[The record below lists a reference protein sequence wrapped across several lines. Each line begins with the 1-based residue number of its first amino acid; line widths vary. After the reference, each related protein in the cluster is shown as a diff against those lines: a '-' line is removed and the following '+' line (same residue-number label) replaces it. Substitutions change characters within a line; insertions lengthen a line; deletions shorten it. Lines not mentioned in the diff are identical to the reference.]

1 MTHRILPSIQAF
13 DAPRGA
19 EWDAPS
25 SAFDKWN
32 PVKAANSDDKNTI
45 NILDQIGEDWFG
57 EGMTAKIV
65 NGVLRRADGED
76 ITVNINSP
84 GGDFFE
90 GVTIYN
96 MLREYDGSVNVK
108 VLGVAASAASIVAM
122 AADDLKIAKSG
133 FLMIHNSWGLVIGN
147 QNDMREAADTFSVFD
162 SAMAN
167 VYADRSGHSVE
178 DISALMA
185 KDTWMTGE
193 TAVDDGFADGFLA
206 SDEVVEDKKKAQSS
220 KHKLNTALAKIGM
233 PRSERREIF
242 KDLTSTHNAAEATR
256 SAGTVDPALMQSLSE
271 FLAEIKGENSNA

>member
-1 MTHRILPSIQAF
+1 MTIKTLPSIQAF
-13 DAPRGA
+13 DAPKGA

-45 NILDQIGEDWFG
+45 NILDQIGESFDG
-57 EGMTAKIV
+57 SGMTSKIV

-96 MLREYDGSVNVK
+96 QLREYDGRVNVK
-108 VLGVAASAASIVAM
+108 VLGVAASAASIIAM
-122 AADDLKIAKSG
+122 AADDLKIAKAG

-147 QNDMREAADTFSVFD
+147 QNDMREAAETFSVFD

-167 VYADRSGHSVE
+167 VYADRSGNSVKQV
-178 DISALMA
+178 AKLMD
-185 KDTWMTGE
+185 KDTWMNGE

-220 KHKLNTALAKIGM
+220 KHRLNTALAKMGM

-242 KDLTSTHNAAEATR
+242 KDLTSTQNAAEAKP
-256 SAGTVDPALMQSLSE
+256 SAGKPDPALMQNLSE
-271 FLAEIKGENSNA
+271 LLAEIKGVSSNA

>member
-1 MTHRILPSIQAF
+1 MTHRTLPSIQAF

-32 PVKAANSDDKNTI
+32 PVKAANNDDKNTI
-45 NILDQIGEDWFG
+45 NILDQIGESFDG
-57 EGMTAKIV
+57 SGMTSKIV
-65 NGVLRRADGED
+65 NGVLRRAGGED
-76 ITVNINSP
+76 ITVNVNSP

-96 MLREYDGSVNVK
+96 QLREYDGAVNVK

-147 QNDMREAADTFSVFD
+147 QHDMRDAAETFSVFD
-162 SAMAN
+162 DAMAS
-167 VYADRSGHSVE
+167 VYADRSGNSVKQV
-178 DISALMA
+178 AKLMD

-193 TAVDDGFADGFLA
+193 TAVEDGFADGFLA

-220 KHKLNTALAKIGM
+220 KHRLNTALAKMGM

-242 KDLTSTHNAAEATR
+242 KDLTSTHNAAEAMP

-271 FLAEIKGENSNA
+271 FLAEIKGETSNA